1 MKSALK
7 SKTIWGVLI
16 AAGAAAGLPGLA
28 APADDASTVDS
39 VVHVLGLLLALYGRF
54 KASGGISLLPAK
66 GVPPAP

>member
-28 APADDASTVDS
+28 APADDASTVDT
-39 VVHVLGLLLALYGRF
+39 VVHVLGLLLALYGRW
-54 KASGGISLLPAK
+54 KAGGISIMSSKAPT
-66 GVPPAP
+66 PPA